1 MGLSTLVLY
10 IIVYHD
16 LLMSVQ
22 NSASAFGL
30 DWWWRLK
37 VDVECWVFQC
47 TFSGWVW
54 KLVLHIC
61 VHCNAQ
67 GEFDPS
73 EWNCTLNLKPL
84 MLADGKTW
92 NRCFTAQGEAIIFPS
107 RWSYLFSRGQCWH
120 LLCTFTSAQL
130 LEDLPKIQELNHF
143 FLWCLRPY
151 ILVLTV
157 MTRM

>member
-30 DWWWRLK
+30 GWWWRLK

-54 KLVLHIC
+54 KLVLHIY
-61 VHCNAQ
+61 VHYNAQ

-73 EWNCTLNLKPL
+73 EWNCTVNLKPL

-92 NRCFTAQGEAIIFPS
+92 NRCFTAQGKAIIFPS

-120 LLCTFTSAQL
+120 LQL
-130 LEDLPKIQELNHF
+130 SCWRTCPRYRKLRLNHF